1 MEDPQDQDSLYNTVE
16 APPSQATNSTTSKPP
31 VYELVL
37 EPPNLMSSPELAHL
51 NHLIQAVLEAL
62 SQVKRNRS
70 SLKRLTGR
78 AHSIM
83 LTINEFV
90 RLDCAAKEGV
100 VGPLPASIK
109 RIVDSLLELLKAIEA
124 FVKKQGSTKFMNSFV
139 NREQIAARISQF
151 NQEMTAVAQDLTL
164 SIEVDSKAWADEDRE
179 DRKSDLEELDHTL
192 QHLVDNDYKI
202 LNALELKQV
211 EYFEAIEAL
220 EKNIAEH
227 IDRSL
232 EQKLDRLFMERALTC
247 LRRASDS
254 PLSTK
259 PKPPPEWV
267 LTSWEIEIGESIS
280 HGGFGEVLKA
290 TWLGHTLVAVKRLHM
305 RLETSKLKED
315 FLREVKTWYPLRHPH
330 IVPLLGACATAE
342 RPFMVSPFMGRGHA
356 LQFMDWCGRRD
367 RGLIEGKAV
376 KLLYEVSLGM
386 QYLHARGVVHGDLKA
401 VNILIDEYENA
412 YVADF
417 GFATLKQFT
426 STRLTG
432 AGAANFGGTLRWM
445 APERLQGA
453 KLSPPV
459 DVYAYSMTCFE
470 ILSEG
475 DVPLTDSPDALLYQ
489 HVVNA
494 HLRPEKPDCCHETFP
509 ATSNQLFRLMQTCWS
524 PDPLSRPSF
533 SSTSISMKA
542 ILKEAQSAQHQKAE
556 TAIQEAGQ
564 ARIKSVQE
572 SKTATGEFSEG
583 PIQSSGNFMPF
594 GQKEVGVPL
603 PSKQGGRSRDRRFDH
618 HEFTTVNELPLRAHD
633 LHFHPHTRTHRDHRR
648 QQRRSNRG
656 RRETQTTR
664 KNKYEEARSRDSEDE
679 NPSDSDL
686 SSSYDSDVSDHSRSS
701 NLSFS
706 SDVKGKNASASTD
719 RTRTSAATD
728 DLHFEPGT
736 WGAWVY
742 NLLPILPVD
751 YQKDVKEKAHE
762 FAKQLA
768 QEDVKFEGSGAF
780 IDFLKDVK
788 NAGAKASAAA
798 GGTLPSEATPPSSA
812 SKPKQIIF
820 KFKTGDEPSKQDDSV
835 GKSLEAAANS
845 IATAAK
851 AKKEAETKALASI
864 DEIAKRFDAAG
875 IFLDE
880 RGKEMDALGASM
892 DRLFGSKGKS
902 QTVIHFDG
910 RPGKGK
916 MVSETNEELSMKQA
930 VLAQEQQ
937 KLREQEKVVREQE
950 RAMREQERKH
960 QQQLLLQQHQYS
972 LQEQRVRHQAK
983 QLELAERLERKNKKF
998 EHNQAREL
1006 ARAAKLEA
1014 SERKMEMQRQSVAS
1028 SSSGNSSNGGFLQN
1042 IWGSVFGMA
1051 RPNVERTPPG
1061 MSRTGSGTPNLS
1073 EMVSVDTVTH
1083 DSRRSDDFS
1092 FSNPTS
1098 FPDLKAARSASD
1110 TIKPLPTPP
1119 SMNGGEP
1126 YLWKFPEHG
1135 PSPQHVMQPPQHLQ
1149 HPLQHPLHSQHPF
1162 HSQTPHYL
1170 QHPMHGDHPQ
1180 HPMYGNHPQHPVH
1193 RNHPLLPPHVQ
1204 QQHIHMVPPHL
1215 QYPRSPPTPPSPPA
1229 PPAPSTF

>member
-1 MEDPQDQDSLYNTVE
+1 
-16 APPSQATNSTTSKPP
+16 
-31 VYELVL
+31 
-37 EPPNLMSSPELAHL
+37 
-51 NHLIQAVLEAL
+51 
-62 SQVKRNRS
+62 
-70 SLKRLTGR
+70 
-78 AHSIM
+78 
-83 LTINEFV
+83 
-90 RLDCAAKEGV
+90 
-100 VGPLPASIK
+100 
-109 RIVDSLLELLKAIEA
+109 
-124 FVKKQGSTKFMNSFV
+124 
-139 NREQIAARISQF
+139 
-151 NQEMTAVAQDLTL
+151 
-164 SIEVDSKAWADEDRE
+164 
-179 DRKSDLEELDHTL
+179 
-192 QHLVDNDYKI
+192 
-202 LNALELKQV
+202 
-211 EYFEAIEAL
+211 
-220 EKNIAEH
+220 
-227 IDRSL
+227 
-232 EQKLDRLFMERALTC
+232 
-247 LRRASDS
+247 
-254 PLSTK
+254 
-259 PKPPPEWV
+259 
-267 LTSWEIEIGESIS
+267 
-280 HGGFGEVLKA
+280 
-290 TWLGHTLVAVKRLHM
+290 M

-330 IVPLLGACATAE
+330 IIPLLGACATAE

-367 RGLIEGKAV
+367 RGLIEVKAV

-401 VNILIDEYENA
+401 VNVLIDEYENA

-494 HLRPEKPDCCHETFP
+494 HLRPEKPDCCDETFP

-542 ILKEAQSAQHQKAE
+542 ILKEAQAAQNQKADTASQE
-556 TAIQEAGQ
+556 TGQ
-564 ARIKSVQE
+564 TTIKSVQE
-572 SKTATGEFSEG
+572 SNTATTEFSEG
-583 PIQSSGNFMPF
+583 GIQSSGNFMPF
-594 GQKEVGVPL
+594 GQKAVGVPL
-603 PSKQGGRSRDRRFDH
+603 PAKQQGRSRDHRFEH

-633 LHFHPHTRTHRDHRR
+633 PHFHPHNHTHRDHRR

-656 RRETQTTR
+656 KRVTQATR
-664 KNKYEEARSRDSEDE
+664 KNKQEETRSRDSEDE
-679 NPSDSDL
+679 SPSDIDT
-686 SSSYDSDVSDHSRSS
+686 SSSSDSDVSDHSLLS
-701 NLSFS
+701 NG
-706 SDVKGKNASASTD
+706 SDRKGNHASASTD
-719 RTRTSAATD
+719 RTRTSATTD

-736 WGAWVY
+736 WGEWVY
-742 NLLPILPVD
+742 NLLPILPAD
-751 YQKDVKEKAHE
+751 YQKDVKEKAHQ

-768 QEDVKFEGSGAF
+768 QEDVQFEGSGAF

-788 NAGAKASAAA
+788 NAGAKASAASSS
-798 GGTLPSEATPPSSA
+798 GGVLPSEAPSSSS
-812 SKPKQIIF
+812 SKPKQIVF
-820 KFKTGDEPSKQDDSV
+820 KFNTDDEPSKQGDSV
-835 GKSLEAAANS
+835 VKSLEAAAAS
-845 IATAAK
+845 MAKAAK

-880 RGKEMDALGASM
+880 RGKEMDALGASV
-892 DRLFGSKGKS
+892 DRFFGSKGKS
-902 QTVIHFDG
+902 PTVIHFDE
-910 RPGKGK
+910 RPGKAK
-916 MVSETNEELSMKQA
+916 MVSETNEELNMKQA

-960 QQQLLLQQHQYS
+960 QQQLLQQQHQYC

-983 QLELAERLERKNKKF
+983 QLELAEKLERKNKKF
-998 EHNQAREL
+998 EQNQAREL

-1014 SERKMEMQRQSVAS
+1014 SERKMERQRQSVAS

-1042 IWGSVFGMA
+1042 IWGSVFGIA
-1051 RPNVERTPPG
+1051 RPNVERTPPA
-1061 MSRTGSGTPNLS
+1061 MSRTGSGTPNLT

-1083 DSRRSDDFS
+1083 EGRRSEDFS

-1119 SMNGGEP
+1119 AMNGEP

-1135 PSPQHVMQPPQHLQ
+1135 QSPQHLMQPHHPQHMM
-1149 HPLQHPLHSQHPF
+1149 HPQHPF

-1170 QHPMHGDHPQ
+1170 QHPMHVNPPQ
-1180 HPMYGNHPQHPVH
+1180 HPMYGGHPQFPVH
-1193 RNHPLLPPHVQ
+1193 GNHPLLPPHVLQ
-1204 QQHIHMVPPHL
+1204 PHMIPAPHL
-1215 QYPRSPPTPPSPPA
+1215 QYPRPPTPPSPPT
-1229 PPAPSTF
+1229 PPPPPTF